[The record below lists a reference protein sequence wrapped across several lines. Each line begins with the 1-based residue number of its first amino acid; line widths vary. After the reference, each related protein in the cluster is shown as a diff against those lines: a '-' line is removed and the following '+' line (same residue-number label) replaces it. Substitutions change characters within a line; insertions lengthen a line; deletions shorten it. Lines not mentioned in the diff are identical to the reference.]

1 MSKIIIEIISKII
14 DKIMLFSKEKEDG
27 RKEAY
32 KFIEAYIKDD
42 DENIIKLCNIA
53 DCIDISYITKFDKD
67 IYNKF
72 RRLSKEAKK
81 CIYKKFGVNNIKNE
95 IKNNNDIMQFMEGKY
110 GKGKFHESN
119 LQFFNKEIDIENISK
134 QYEKVRLFGSNY
146 FKDYKYNGKVDV
158 IIAISCDDLDYIKT
172 YIKDEEDLFLYMF
185 YKYYNIKRK

>member
-1 MSKIIIEIISKII
+1 MSEIIEIISKII
-14 DKIMLFSKEKEDG
+14 DKIMFFKKEKEDG

-32 KFIEAYIKDD
+32 KFIATYIKNA

-95 IKNNNDIMQFMEGKY
+95 IKNNNDIMKFMEEKY

-119 LQFFNKEIDIENISK
+119 LQFSNKEIDIENISK
-134 QYEKVRLFGSNY
+134 QYESVRFFGRNY
-146 FKDYKYNGKVDV
+146 FEGYKYNGRVDV
-158 IIAISCDDLDYIKT
+158 IITISCDDLDYIKT
-172 YIKDEEDLFLYMF
+172 YIEDEEDLFLYMF
-185 YKYYNIKRK
+185 YKYYNNKGNK